1 MNTALEKL
9 NSDEQEAL
17 ERYPLPDGMTE
28 EKMRIA
34 FALERKALVACIAK
48 LENALDRISSL
59 ELELIGKPVQTI
71 EPIGYALEQDTHYED
86 RFMVYGSEIPGC
98 VMVGIYTQHQVNAIA
113 PNRYGS
119 ES

>member
-17 ERYPLPDGMTE
+17 NRYALPDHMTE
-28 EKMRIA
+28 EQMRVA
-34 FALERKALVACIAK
+34 FALERKALISCISD
-48 LENALDRISSL
+48 LENARDRISSL
-59 ELELIGKPVQTI
+59 ELELAGKPVQSVT
-71 EPIGYALEQDTHYED
+71 PIGYALEQDTHYED
-86 RFMVYGSEIPGC
+86 RFMVYPVEMLGC
-98 VMVGIYTQHQVNAIA
+98 VMVGIYTQDQVNAIA